1 MPDVTKTAKDALY
14 VTVGLGVLGYQKAQV
29 RRRELARQV
38 ETQWGETAQ
47 QLQKLARELQG
58 RVEPVLDRLEERLPG
73 SARELVRQARTRLTA
88 TPKAA

>member
-14 VTVGLGVLGYQKAQV
+14 VTVGLGVLGFQKAQV

-58 RVEPVLDRLEERLPG
+58 RVEPVLDQLKGRLPG
-73 SARELVRQARTRLTA
+73 SARELVHQARTRLSA
-88 TPKAA
+88 TPRAA

>member
-58 RVEPVLDRLEERLPG
+58 RVEPVLDQLEERLPG